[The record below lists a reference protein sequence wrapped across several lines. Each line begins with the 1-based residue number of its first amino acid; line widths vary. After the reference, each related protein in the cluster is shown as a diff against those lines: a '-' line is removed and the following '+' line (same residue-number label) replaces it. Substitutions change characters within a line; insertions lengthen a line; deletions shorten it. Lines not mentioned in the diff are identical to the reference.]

1 MVIQTTVIGS
11 YPKPTYVNLPDW
23 FKTGTG
29 GESGKATKQF
39 TEMLANQTAGEK
51 RKLEADIMR
60 ATTEV
65 IKDQSEVGVSV
76 VTDGEIRRENYI
88 HFLCRYIEGIDFDNL
103 TEVSCRNGAYVTEL
117 PTVRAKVSWRG
128 GWDAVEEWRKSQSV
142 SSVPVKYT
150 LPGPMT
156 IIGTIC
162 NDYYENEKDLAADL
176 AVIVNHHVQALDA
189 AGCKYIQVDEPVF
202 ARQPQK
208 ALSYGIGLLDKC
220 FEGVSEDCQKQMH
233 MCCGYPE
240 YLDQQGYLKAEPQS
254 YHQLADAIDKSCIDA
269 VSIEDAH
276 RHNDLN
282 LLSMFKKTKIIFGV
296 VQSASSRVETPE
308 EIQERVTEA
317 LNYIEEDRLILAP
330 DCGLALLPPPVLKL
344 KLKNM
349 CIAAKNCSCKKPRS
363 TAAQFCASYSCS

>member
-1 MVIQTTVIGS
+1 MVIKTTVIGS
-11 YPKPTYVNLPDW
+11 YPKPSYVNLPDW
-23 FKTGTG
+23 FKTGLGAG
-29 GESGKATKQF
+29 GGSATKRF
-39 TEMLANQTAGEK
+39 TELLANQSDEDK
-51 RKLEADIMR
+51 NKLEADIMR

-65 IKDQSEVGVSV
+65 INAQAESGIDV

-88 HFLCRYIEGIDFDNL
+88 HFLCRYIEGIDFNNL

-128 GWDAVEEWRKSQSV
+128 GWDAVEEWKKSQAA

-162 NDYYENEKDLAADL
+162 NDFYKHEKDLATDL
-176 AVIVNHHVQALDA
+176 ALIVNHHVRALDA
-189 AGCKYIQVDEPVF
+189 AGCKQIQVDEPVF
-202 ARQPQK
+202 ARMPQK
-208 ALSYGIGLLDKC
+208 ALAYGVGLLDKC
-220 FEGVSEDCQKQMH
+220 FEGVSKDCMKQMH

-240 YLDQQGYLKAEPQS
+240 YLDQKEYLKADPTS
-254 YHQLADAIDKSCIDA
+254 YHQLADAIDKCTIDA

-282 LLSMFKKTKIIFGV
+282 LLRMFKKTKVIFGV
-296 VQSASSRVETPE
+296 VQSACSRVETAQ
-308 EIQERVTEA
+308 EIEDRVKEA
-317 LNYIEEDRLILAP
+317 LEYIDEDRLILAP
-330 DCGLALLPPPVLKL
+330 DCGLALLPEPVLKE

-349 CIAAKNCSCKKPRS
+349 CTAAKRCSCKKLRS
-363 TAAQFCASYSCS
+363 E